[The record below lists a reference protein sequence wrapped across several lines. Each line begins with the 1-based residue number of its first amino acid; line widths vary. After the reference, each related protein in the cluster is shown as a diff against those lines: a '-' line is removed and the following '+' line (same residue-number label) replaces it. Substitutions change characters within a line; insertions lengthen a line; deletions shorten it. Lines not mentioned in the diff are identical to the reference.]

1 MENNIWKKDI
11 VIYDENQMRNL
22 RENLLN
28 LVLETLKNQLYKD
41 ESFLNEKISYENYL
55 DIKI

>member
-1 MENNIWKKDI
+1 
-11 VIYDENQMRNL
+11 MRNL